1 MPQSSPKSYSAFEIA
16 LHNVDVAAK
25 KIGLNGEIGTLIKN
39 PDRELKVEL
48 PLMRDNGT
56 LEVFTGYRVQH
67 NNVRGPFKGGIRY
80 HHEVDLD
87 EVRALAALMTWK
99 TAIVDI
105 PFGGAKGGIT
115 CDPRKLSEK
124 ELEQLT
130 RLFTNGIDPII
141 GPNMDIP
148 APDVNTNAQVMSW
161 FLDEYSRRHGFSP
174 ACVTGKP
181 VDLFGSY
188 GREEATGRGVVIA
201 YREAAKRFG
210 IDLKTASAA
219 IQGFGNVGSNTAK
232 VLAAMG
238 GKIVAV
244 SDMYGGIYSKKGI
257 DIPALLEH
265 VRKTR
270 SVKDFSG
277 TEVMTNE
284 ELLECSCDVLI
295 PAALGGQVTKAN
307 ASRIK
312 AKLIVEGAN
321 EPLSY
326 EADEILDAKGTK
338 VVPDILANAGGV
350 TVSYFE
356 WAQNLQQFRWE
367 EERVNAELE
376 KIMVRAFDHVWK
388 KTEEHKVPMRIGA
401 YIVAVERIAH
411 ATSLRGYH

>member
-1 MPQSSPKSYSAFEIA
+1 MAPKNYSAFEIA
-16 LHNVDVAAK
+16 LRNIDRAAE
-25 KIGLNGEIGTLIKN
+25 KIGLSSELTTLIKN

-48 PLMRDNGT
+48 PLVRDDGS
-56 LEVFTGYRVQH
+56 LHVFTGYRVQH

-115 CDPRKLSEK
+115 CDPQSMSAR

-130 RLFTNGIDPII
+130 RLFVQGIDPII

-148 APDVNTNAQVMSW
+148 APDVNTNAQIMSW

-181 VDLFGSY
+181 VDLFGSF

-201 YREAAKRFG
+201 FREAAKLFG
-210 IDLKTASAA
+210 MDFKRSRVAV
-219 IQGFGNVGSNTAK
+219 QGFGNVGSNTARI
-232 VLAAMG
+232 LAAMG
-238 GKIVAV
+238 GTVIAA
-244 SDMYGGIYSKKGI
+244 SDMYGGIISRKGI
-257 DIPALLEH
+257 DVAALLDH
-265 VRKTR
+265 VRSTK
-270 SVKDFSG
+270 SVKGFPG
-277 TEVMTNE
+277 TDAISNE
-284 ELLECSCDVLI
+284 ELLECDCDVLI
-295 PAALGGQVTKAN
+295 PAALGGQVTGKN
-307 ASRIK
+307 AGSIK

-321 EPLSY
+321 EPVTD
-326 EADEILDAKGTK
+326 EADEVLERKGIK

-356 WAQNLQQFRWE
+356 WAQNLQQFRWDE
-367 EERVNAELE
+367 DHVNRELE
-376 KIMVRAFDHVWK
+376 KIMVHAFNQVGE
-388 KTEEHKVPMRIGA
+388 KTRQHNVPMRIGA
-401 YIVAVERIAH
+401 YILAIERVAR
-411 ATSLRGYH
+411 ATKLRGHQ